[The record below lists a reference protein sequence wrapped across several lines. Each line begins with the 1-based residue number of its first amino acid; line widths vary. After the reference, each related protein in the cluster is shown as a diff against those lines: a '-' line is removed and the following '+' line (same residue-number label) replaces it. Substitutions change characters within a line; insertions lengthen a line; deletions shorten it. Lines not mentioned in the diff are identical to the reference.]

1 MNPLKV
7 EASDHP
13 STTNEAAPPLEHP
26 VGLLEG
32 IPPRPRHRSC
42 LPQKTTKSCPD
53 DDRNAPQ
60 PIHFQVVAD
69 SHDFLPFQIPI
80 RPQGFQA

>member
-1 MNPLKV
+1 
-7 EASDHP
+7 
-13 STTNEAAPPLEHP
+13 
-26 VGLLEG
+26 
-32 IPPRPRHRSC
+32 